1 MKSIIEVHKLSKRYE
16 IRENV
21 AYYSLRDAI
30 VETIKHPLKS
40 ISGRKPAFWAL
51 SNLSFK
57 VNPGE
62 VIGVI
67 GKNGAGKSTL
77 LKILSRI
84 TPPTRGEVILRG
96 RTASLLEIGTGFH
109 PELTGRENIY
119 LNGAILGM
127 SRKEV
132 SSKYDEIVNFSG
144 VEKFL
149 GTPVKHYSSGMYMRL
164 AFAVAAHLEP
174 EILIVDEVLSVGD
187 AEFQKKSLGKMQDVS
202 KQGRTVIFVS
212 HNLSAITSLCQRV
225 ILLKDG
231 KMFKTGKGEK
241 VVAEYLRFGQGL
253 LPQVKCANNSC
264 FRNNFMRMIRVQA
277 HDGEEKTLASFDIR
291 KSIGIGIEYQ
301 VLQDDIQ
308 FAANIQV
315 QNSTGLLLF
324 NTYETEQMK
333 KDNLR
338 AGFYKST
345 VWVPG
350 NFLAEGLFSVRATLT
365 IFREKKI
372 MEIDYPEA
380 ISFNVHDI
388 GEAGSVKKKGNINY
402 PGVIRPKLDWERV
415 KINNLM

>member
-1 MKSIIEVHKLSKRYE
+1 MKSIIETHNLSKRYQ

-30 VETIKHPLKS
+30 VETIAHPFKS
-40 ISGRKPAFWAL
+40 IKSNKPYFWAL

-84 TPPTRGEVILRG
+84 TPPTGGEVILRG

-127 SRKEV
+127 TRKEV
-132 SSKYDEIVNFSG
+132 SSKFDEIVNFSG
-144 VEKFL
+144 VERFL
-149 GTPVKHYSSGMYMRL
+149 STPVKHYSSGMYMRL

-212 HNLSAITSLCQRV
+212 HNLSAIVGLCKKV
-225 ILLKDG
+225 ILLDNG
-231 KMFKTGKGEK
+231 KIEMTGDPSK
-241 VVAEYLRFGQGL
+241 VIAKYLKASTGVQPLIKLGKNNPF
-253 LPQVKCANNSC
+253 VNSC
-264 FRNNFMRMIRVQA
+264 LRLLSVSVEDENGRSLQ
-277 HDGEEKTLASFDIR
+277 SFDIT
-291 KSIGIGIEYQ
+291 KPLKINVVYE
-301 VLQDDIQ
+301 VLEAKKWFSCLIVLRD
-308 FAANIQV
+308 AAGLVIFSSPEDANQSTRV
-315 QNSTGLLLF
+315 TPRNSG
-324 NTYETEQMK
+324 Y
-333 KDNLR
+333 
-338 AGFYKST
+338 YKST
-345 VWVPG
+345 CVIPG
-350 NFLAEGLFSVRATLT
+350 NFLTEGLFSIRLL
-365 IFREKKI
+365 IFGFAEKTSL
-372 MEIDYPEA
+372 IDYQNCVT
-380 ISFNVHDI
+380 FHVHDKLK
-388 GEAGSVKKKGNINY
+388 GSSVRGTIADQLR
-402 PGVIRPKLDWERV
+402 GVIRPKLKWERA
-415 KINNLM
+415 KIAR